1 MVPFSAGTLGVGR
14 SGELMGPSLGG
25 SAVERPDRWPGSL
38 RRTNW
43 SWSTGGQPRTIG
55 RMSAVAMLI
64 GYLIAYGSVI
74 LFVLWLIALL
84 TGSDGESS
92 QHR

>member
-1 MVPFSAGTLGVGR
+1 
-14 SGELMGPSLGG
+14 
-25 SAVERPDRWPGSL
+25 
-38 RRTNW
+38 
-43 SWSTGGQPRTIG
+43 
-55 RMSAVAMLI
+55 MLI